1 MGKRSLPLILSLA
14 LMLALAG
21 VSPAMAETAQPIRVF
36 VDGAP
41 VQLAAQPAMLDGRV
55 FVPARDLLAALEAA
69 VAETRES
76 GVLKLVAEWKDR
88 TLVIRGNAKTAIVN
102 GNPSDI
108 GSLPKTVGGTLYVP
122 VRWLGEQL
130 GAAVQW
136 LSATQT
142 VTLTF
147 AGEELPRVGTFD
159 HLQALVSE
167 AVQRGNSIAGRRD
180 AITIQIDAMPAGG
193 FSSTMSAADSAAAAG
208 GDYSLTNTQVSGVD
222 EADLIKTDG
231 TYLYQ
236 VSGNNVVIIRAVPAD
251 AMEVTAEI
259 PFGDGF
265 RPVELYAESGRLIV
279 IGTSVKPDVRKP
291 QQTNPMPLGPQS
303 AYGLIYPI
311 DPVMFTTSAYVYDTS
326 DAASPRLVREL
337 ELEGDYLSSRKIG
350 DNLYL
355 VSNKWLD
362 GYRIMEGELPPDW
375 AVPLAR
381 DARHAA
387 KEAGLR
393 ENGSDAG
400 EEAFTPVA
408 LEDIRYFPDFIDPN
422 YLLIGAVNLADDT
435 AMDVQV
441 YLGSGH
447 NVYASQDHLYTTVS
461 RYEQPQTADAGR
473 SGVRVLLPRITETS
487 TDIYKFALLPGK
499 AEFRAKG
506 NVPGSVLNQ
515 FSMDEHDG
523 HFRIATTTGFAWGTG
538 GMQSKNHLFVL
549 DDHLE
554 LAGRVTDI
562 APGEQIYSVR
572 FMGNRAYMVTF
583 RTVDPLFAID
593 LSDPASPK
601 VLGALKIPG
610 YSNYLHPYD
619 ENHVIGFGKDTVE
632 VSWKDENSRV
642 IDTNAFYL
650 GMKVSLFDVTDV
662 ENPVEKHV
670 ELIGDRG
677 TYSDLLTN
685 HKALLFSREK
695 DNLLAFPVDLYE
707 DLTRH
712 QSRKPLQDPGDA
724 IPDFGTFTYQG
735 AYVYRLDPR
744 QGFELRGRITH
755 LGEDELLKAGQ
766 FWHNGDR
773 FIRRILYIGD
783 TLYTVSD
790 TMVKANALDDLKEIG
805 VLHIKESNP

>member
-1 MGKRSLPLILSLA
+1 
-14 LMLALAG
+14 MLALAG
-21 VSPAMAETAQPIRVF
+21 VSPAMAETANPIRVL
-36 VDGAP
+36 VDGVP
-41 VQLAAQPAMLDGRV
+41 VQLAAEPAMLDGRV
-55 FVPARDLLAALEAA
+55 FVPAGGLLAALGAA
-69 VAETRES
+69 VAETREA
-76 GVLKLVAEWKDR
+76 GVLKVAAEWKGR
-88 TLVIRGNAKTAIVN
+88 TIEIRGNWKTALVN
-102 GNPSDI
+102 GRPSDL
-108 GSLPKTVGGTLYVP
+108 GSLPKTISGTLYVP

-130 GAAVQW
+130 GARVHW

-147 AGEELPRVGTFD
+147 SNEELPRVGTFD
-159 HLQALVSE
+159 HLRALVGEAAQRGSSVAGRYE
-167 AVQRGNSIAGRRD
+167 AVA
-180 AITIQIDAMPAGG
+180 IQIDAMPATG
-193 FSSTMSAADSAAAAG
+193 FPSIMSKAGSASTAG
-208 GDYSLTNTQVSGVD
+208 GDYSRTNTQVSGVD
-222 EADLIKTDG
+222 EADMIKTDG

-236 VSGNNVVIIRAVPAD
+236 VSGNRVVIIRAVPAD
-251 AMEVTAEI
+251 AMEVAAEI

-265 RPVELYAESGRLIV
+265 RPVELYAEPGRLIV
-279 IGTSVKPDVRKP
+279 IGASVKPDVRKP
-291 QQTNPMPLGPQS
+291 HQAKPMPNGPQS
-303 AYGLIYPI
+303 VDGFIYPVE
-311 DPVMFTTSAYVYDTS
+311 PVMFTTSAYVYDTE

-362 GYRIMEGELPPDW
+362 VYRIMEGELPPDR
-375 AVPLAR
+375 AVPLVR
-381 DARHAA
+381 DAKHAA
-387 KEAGLR
+387 EKAGPR
-393 ENGSDAG
+393 DNGSDAG
-400 EEAFTPVA
+400 EGAFTPVP
-408 LEDIRYFPDFIDPN
+408 LDDIRYFPDFIDPN
-422 YLLIGAVNLADDT
+422 YLLIGAVNLADNAD
-435 AMDVQV
+435 MDVQV
-441 YLGSGH
+441 YLGSGQ
-447 NVYASQDHLYTTVS
+447 NVYASQDHLYTAVS
-461 RYEQPQTADAGR
+461 RYEQSQTADAGL
-473 SGVRVLLPRITETS
+473 SGVRVLLPRMAETS

-499 AEFRAKG
+499 VEFRAKG

-515 FSMDEHDG
+515 FSMDEYDG

-538 GMQSKNHLFVL
+538 DMQSKNHLFVL
-549 DDHLE
+549 DDQLKP
-554 LAGRVTDI
+554 AGKVTDI

-572 FMGNRAYMVTF
+572 FMGKRAYMVTF

-632 VSWKDENSRV
+632 VSWKDENGNV
-642 IDTNAFYL
+642 IDTNAYYL

-662 ENPVEKHV
+662 KNPIEKHV
-670 ELIGDRG
+670 EFIGDRG

-707 DLTRH
+707 DLSKH
-712 QSRKPLQDPGDA
+712 QSRKPPRDPGDA

-735 AYVYRLDPR
+735 AYVYRLDPER
-744 QGFELRGRITH
+744 GFELRGRITH
-755 LGEDELLKAGQ
+755 LDEDELLKAGQ

-790 TMVKANALDDLKEIG
+790 TTVKANALDDLREIG
-805 VLHIKESNP
+805 VLHLKKTEK